1 MHTKRKIKR
10 GKQIQKEEIIVLF
23 QKKSEKNAKK
33 GNFFEKYRDCLLA
46 AEAKMYYNR
55 NELNRLRSEG
65 G

>member
-33 GNFFEKYRDCLLA
+33 GNFLKNIEIAYWQQRQKCITI
-46 AEAKMYYNR
+46 EMN
-55 NELNRLRSEG
+55 
-65 G
+65 

>member
-33 GNFFEKYRDCLLA
+33 DNFFEKYRDCLLA

-55 NELNRLRSEG
+55 NELIRLRSEG

>member
-1 MHTKRKIKR
+1 MHIKRKIKR
-10 GKQIQKEEIIVLF
+10 GKQIKKEEIFVLF
-23 QKKSEKNAKK
+23 QKKIKKHAKK

-55 NELNRLRSEG
+55 NELIRLRSEG

>member
-10 GKQIQKEEIIVLF
+10 QKQIQKEEIFVLF
-23 QKKSEKNAKK
+23 QKKIKKHVKK

-55 NELNRLRSEG
+55 NELIRLRSEG

>member
-1 MHTKRKIKR
+1 MYFFRKNP
-10 GKQIQKEEIIVLF
+10 
-23 QKKSEKNAKK
+23 KKHAKK

-55 NELNRLRSEG
+55 NELIRLRSEG